1 MPLHPPEDLVWINLI
16 PLKSP
21 SVTGKYSK
29 KPHRY
34 ASKIIIKAE
43 AFKWVARKSSPKE
56 AEKKWLEMQ
65 EPNMKHRVE
74 TFKMTVKK
82 VYVHLLKNA
91 LGQTKAY
98 E

>member
-1 MPLHPPEDLVWINLI
+1 M
-16 PLKSP
+16 S
-21 SVTGKYSK
+21 SK
-29 KPHRY
+29 EVFPKRGR
-34 ASKIIIKAE
+34 KE
-43 AFKWVARKSSPKE
+43 MVGDAR
-56 AEKKWLEMQ
+56 A
-65 EPNMKHRVE
+65 KHE

>member
-1 MPLHPPEDLVWINLI
+1 M
-16 PLKSP
+16 
-21 SVTGKYSK
+21 SK
-29 KPHRY
+29 AKKVFPKRGR
-34 ASKIIIKAE
+34 KA
-43 AFKWVARKSSPKE
+43 V
-56 AEKKWLEMQ
+56 WLEIQ
-65 EPNMKHRVE
+65 ELNMKHTAE

>member
-1 MPLHPPEDLVWINLI
+1 M
-16 PLKSP
+16 S
-21 SVTGKYSK
+21 
-29 KPHRY
+29 R
-34 ASKIIIKAE
+34 
-43 AFKWVARKSSPKE
+43 ARKVFLKTSRKAIWS
-56 AEKKWLEMQ
+56 EMQ
-65 EPNMKHRVE
+65 ETNIKHTAE

>member
-34 ASKIIIKAE
+34 GSKIVIKAE
-43 AFKWVARKSSPKE
+43 AFKWGARKSSPKE

-65 EPNMKHRVE
+65 EPNMKRGVE
-74 TFKMTVKK
+74 TLKMTVKT

-91 LGQTKAY
+91 LGRTKAC